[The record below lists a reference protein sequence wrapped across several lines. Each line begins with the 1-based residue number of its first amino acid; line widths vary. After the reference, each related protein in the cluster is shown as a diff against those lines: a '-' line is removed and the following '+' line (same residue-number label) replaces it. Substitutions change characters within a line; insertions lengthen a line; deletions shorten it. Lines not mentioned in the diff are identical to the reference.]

1 MRKSSVEQAI
11 QQNSGSA
18 VRRGFKFRPSE
29 NNGRPS
35 MSGRR
40 GSGRGWEIKL
50 GPLQVVVWLGL
61 ALGAIYGSYFIGFF
75 SGKYVGFEDARTASG
90 GEVPKLALNEEI
102 PDRSPKEWD
111 NVYGKLG
118 GAAVVGQDERAN
130 ANGEQ
135 ATSDKKA
142 AEPKAPDQRIV
153 KAVQE
158 MQKEDASSARETSP
172 SVVVKK
178 DLLSDTDSIF
188 TGDVGG
194 GQDVIDESPPKEISG
209 KGGEVRVLGRE
220 VESLDGKA
228 KASTESAQAKSAASV
243 VESNAATAKKGAA
256 PELPEEVTPAK
267 QKAVEPKTVESKA
280 VEPKVK
286 ETVKEKVSVVK
297 RLPRGY
303 FAQVA
308 APKTRAEAEELA
320 RKIRKSGFPVVV
332 EDNSTGRSP
341 FYRVMV
347 GPEENKVQADRMLGQ
362 LKREKYLDGKLFVRQ
377 VK

>member
-35 MSGRR
+35 MSSRR
-40 GSGRGWEIKL
+40 SSGRGWEIKL

-61 ALGAIYGSYFIGFF
+61 ALGAIFGSYFIGFF

-90 GEVPKLALNEEI
+90 GEVPKLALNEEV

-118 GAAVVGQDERAN
+118 GAAVVSQDEKAS
-130 ANGEQ
+130 AGDEQ
-135 ATSDKKA
+135 AASGKKA

-158 MQKEDASSARETSP
+158 MQHDDAASARENSP
-172 SVVVKK
+172 AVVVKK

-188 TGDVGG
+188 SGDVGTG
-194 GQDVIDESPPKEISG
+194 DAVLDDSPSKEISG

-220 VESLDGKA
+220 VESLDGTTDAPAAPAQVKSAPPVVDDSKVAGKESPAKKVAALEADEEAATTKA
-228 KASTESAQAKSAASV
+228 KTSA
-243 VESNAATAKKGAA
+243 
-256 PELPEEVTPAK
+256 
-267 QKAVEPKTVESKA
+267 
-280 VEPKVK
+280 EPKVK
-286 ETVKEKVSVVK
+286 EPVKEKVSVVK
-297 RLPRGY
+297 RLPKGY

-308 APKTRAEAEELA
+308 APKTRTEAEDLA
-320 RKIRKSGFPVVV
+320 RRIRKSGFPVVV

-347 GPEENKVQADRMLGQ
+347 GPEDNKVQADRMLGQ
-362 LKREKYLDGKLFVRQ
+362 LKREKYLSGKAFVRE